1 MQFSTLKPY
10 KDMKFKRLLLLK
22 KVLMYSLYGIIT
34 QLLVGGMLLAAEN
47 THGQKIKSVKDVNV
61 DISFTNEKLETVF
74 SRIEDLTDY
83 KFVFF
88 EKDLSKKT
96 RLSGN
101 YKNTAL
107 YEILLDISKESSLRF
122 KQVNKNI
129 NVQKP
134 SKKLKSF
141 ESEERVTVLEE
152 IDIRGTVTDINGEP
166 LPGVNIIIKGTAN
179 GTVTDVDGKYKLT
192 IADESSILVFS
203 YIGYETQE
211 VAVGARQVV
220 DLAMTPDLTSLEEI
234 VVIGYGAI
242 KKKDLTGAVV
252 ALNESDMTTGAA
264 VTSAAQML
272 QGRAAGVEVSSGD
285 GAPGGELSI
294 VIRGNN
300 SISNSNEPLYVVD
313 GFPIA
318 AGTSINPADIESID
332 ILKDA
337 SAAAIYGSRG
347 SSGVVL
353 ITTKKGKRGEFKIS
367 YDGFAGVQQINN
379 TMDFLNWTD
388 YAANRDIQFGLQAN
402 TTDPWYDPADVALGT
417 SLTGEGTDW
426 LEEGTQD
433 AMIQS
438 HTVTASGGDE
448 KSRFSLSANSF
459 SQEGILLNT
468 DFNRV
473 SVRLNVDRKVGK
485 KANLG
490 VNVYTAKTNSNQL
503 NNRAGFRTN
512 SNTFALLTAEPGRV
526 AYNADGSYGATVFSR
541 DNPNR
546 PWINPIARMK
556 EIERENVVFRT
567 YGTIWADYEIIEGL
581 VAKVNVGFDHAAT
594 TFKEFNPVPFTAW
607 GWSNPNGRI
616 SESKNTTQLIEGT
629 LSYTP
634 SISEN
639 HNLNILVGASEQYFN
654 NLNFSA
660 RGIGFPTEKT
670 LYYNLGST
678 SRPIISSYRADSR
691 IISFFGRANY
701 SFNDKY
707 LLTATLRS
715 DGASQFGENNKWGV
729 FPSASAAWR
738 ISEENFLNTSN
749 LVDDLKL
756 RLAYGV
762 TGNNGIPPYRS
773 IQQMGSTKLFSY
785 DGQTSESGL
794 GPIDSY
800 AGNPDLK
807 WETTR
812 MLNIGLDFGLWR
824 SRLFGSIEVY
834 NSNTVDL
841 LLNKNVSMATFGA
854 DARMVNVGEMNNK
867 GVELTLG
874 GNILEKDFKWTASAN
889 LAKNTNV
896 ITKLVGDSPIN
907 LRVDRRP
914 LWYVNEQV
922 YRQLIEGG
930 EMGDFYGYT
939 YLGVIQ
945 AGETYTP
952 QPNSVEGQAKYED
965 TNGDGVVDAD
975 DRTVIGNATPDFIW
989 GLNNRFSYKGFSL
1002 DVFFQGVQGNDVLN
1016 LRALVLDE
1024 WRTPNAAERYSS
1036 SNTTGTRPG
1045 RGYFSGEY
1053 GSYVNSEFVEDAS
1066 YVRLKNIVL
1075 TYNFKTDNISWLSN
1089 LNIYVQAQNLLTFT
1103 SYTGFDPE
1111 VSFNYSSASQSVGRG
1126 VDDNG
1131 FPNFKTYT
1139 VGLRFSLN

>member
-1 MQFSTLKPY
+1 
-10 KDMKFKRLLLLK
+10 MKFKRLLLIK

-34 QLLVGGMLLAAEN
+34 QLLVGGMLLAAGN
-47 THGQKIKSVKDVNV
+47 THGQKVKSVKDVNV
-61 DISFTNEKLETVF
+61 DISFSNEKLETVF

-88 EKDLSKKT
+88 EKDLSNKE

-101 YKNTAL
+101 YKNTTL
-107 YEILLDISKESSLRF
+107 YEILLDISKESNLRF
-122 KQVNKNI
+122 KQVNENI

-134 SKKLKSF
+134 DKRSKPSAK
-141 ESEERVTVLEE
+141 EERVTVLKE
-152 IDIRGTVTDINGEP
+152 IDIRGTVIDINGGP
-166 LPGVNIIIKGTAN
+166 LPGVNIIIKGSAN

-192 IADESSILVFS
+192 VIDESSVLVFS

-211 VAVGARQVV
+211 ETVGARQVI
-220 DLAMTPDLTSLEEI
+220 DISMMPDLTSLEEI
-234 VVIGYGAI
+234 VVIGYGEI
-242 KKKDLTGAVV
+242 KKRDLTGAVV
-252 ALNESDMTTGAA
+252 SLGEEDMTTGAA

-294 VIRGNN
+294 VIRGNS

-353 ITTKKGKRGEFKIS
+353 ITTKKGKRGEFKVS
-367 YDGFAGVQQINN
+367 YDGFAGVQKINN
-379 TMDFLNWTD
+379 TIDFLNWTD

-402 TTDPWYDPADVALGT
+402 TTDPWYQPADIALGT

-426 LEEGTQD
+426 IKEGTQD

-438 HTVTASGGDE
+438 HTFTASGGDE
-448 KSRFSLSANSF
+448 NSRFSLSANSF
-459 SQEGILLNT
+459 NQEGILLNT
-468 DFNRV
+468 DFNRI
-473 SVRLNVDRKVGK
+473 SVRLNVDRKIGK
-485 KANLG
+485 KANIG

-512 SNTFALLTAEPGRV
+512 SNTFSLLTAEPGRV
-526 AYNADGSYGATVFSR
+526 ATNPDGSYGATVFSR
-541 DNPNR
+541 DRPNR
-546 PWINPIARMK
+546 PWVNPLARMQ
-556 EIERENVVFRT
+556 EIERESIVFRT
-567 YGTIWADYEIIEGL
+567 YGTIWADYEIMEGL
-581 VAKVNVGFDHAAT
+581 VAKVNVGYDHAAT
-594 TFKEFNPVPFTAW
+594 TFKEYNPLPYAASRTMPDGQV
-607 GWSNPNGRI
+607 R
-616 SESKNTTQLIEGT
+616 ESKSTTQLIEGT
-629 LSYTP
+629 LNYTP
-634 SISEN
+634 EMSAGQ
-639 HNLNILVGASEQYFN
+639 NLNVLVGASEQYFN
-654 NLNFSA
+654 NENFSA
-660 RGIGFPTEKT
+660 RGHGFPTDKT
-670 LYYNLGST
+670 LYYNLGSATRPVVT
-678 SRPIISSYRADSR
+678 SFRADSR

-707 LLTATLRS
+707 LLTATVRA
-715 DGASQFGENNKWGV
+715 DGASQFGANNKWGV

-749 LVDDLKL
+749 LIDNLKL

-762 TGNNGIPPYRS
+762 TGNNNISPYAAV
-773 IQQMGSTKLFSY
+773 QQVGSTKLFSY
-785 DGQTSESGL
+785 DGQTSLSGL
-794 GPIDSY
+794 GPDGRFG
-800 AGNPDLK
+800 GNPDLK

-812 MLNIGLDFGLWR
+812 MLNIGLDFGLWG
-824 SRLFGSIEVY
+824 SRLFGSAEVY

-841 LLNKNVSMATFGA
+841 ILDKEVSMASTGSNFQ
-854 DARMVNVGEMNNK
+854 RVNIGEMNNK
-867 GVELTLG
+867 GIELTLG

-889 LAKNTNV
+889 FAKNTNI
-896 ITKLVGDSPIN
+896 ITKLVGDAPIN

-922 YRQLIEGG
+922 YRQLIEEG

-945 AGETYTP
+945 AGETYAP

-965 TNGDGVVDAD
+965 TNGDGEINGD
-975 DRTVIGNATPDFIW
+975 DRSVIGNATPDFIW
-989 GLNNRFSYKGFSL
+989 GFNNRFSYKGFSL

-1024 WRTPNAAERYSS
+1024 WRTPNAAARYSS

-1053 GSYVNSEFVEDAS
+1053 GSYVNTEFIEDAS

-1111 VSFNYSSASQSVGRG
+1111 VSFNYGGSSRSVGRG